1 MRDELGG
8 SLRRLR
14 CRAGLTQEVLA
25 ERSGVS
31 VRTIQGLETGTRRN
45 PRRSSLRQIA
55 EALALTPSE
64 RELLLEPADPGPVAG
79 FRPVP
84 RQLPPAP
91 RGFVGRGSALA
102 DLGDD
107 LLLVVGAGGI
117 GKTALAVHWAHRQL
131 DRFPDGQLFV
141 DLQGFCPDKSPLDPL
156 TVVRGFL
163 DALGV
168 DRGRARSLADHT
180 GLYRS
185 VVADRRML
193 VVLDNA
199 ASDGQVE
206 PLLPGSPS
214 CTTVITSRR
223 SLPTLTTRYGAHHV
237 PLTVLSGD
245 DALALFV
252 RRCGES
258 RVAAEPAAVVRELI
272 AGCGG
277 YPLALATVA
286 SRVHRH
292 PDIPLAEFVAELR
305 EVGLAALDADDPSI
319 SLPAV
324 LSWSVRALTGPQ
336 RRLFGKLGVAPH
348 PDIGLP
354 AAATLAGVSIPQARR
369 MLRELAEASLVAR
382 GAGDRYSMHDLVRR
396 YAAQTAATE
405 SA

>member
-1 MRDELGG
+1 M
-8 SLRRLR
+8 SLRQLR
-14 CRAGLTQEVLA
+14 CRAGLTQEALA

-45 PRRSSLRQIA
+45 PRRSSLWQLA
-55 EALALTPSE
+55 EALELTPSE
-64 RELLLEPADPGPVAG
+64 RDLLLEPAEPWPVAG

-91 RGFVGRGSALA
+91 RGFVGRDSALA

-141 DLQGFCPDKSPLDPL
+141 DLQGFCPDSSPLDPL
-156 TVVRGFL
+156 TAVRGFL
-163 DALGV
+163 DALGA
-168 DRGRARSLADHT
+168 DRSRARSLADHT

-193 VVLDNA
+193 IVLDNA

-237 PLTVLSGD
+237 PLTVLSDD

-258 RVAAEPAAVVRELI
+258 RVAAEPASVVRELV

-305 EVGLAALDADDPSI
+305 EVGLAALDADDPFA

-324 LSWSVRALTGPQ
+324 LSWSVLALTGPQ
-336 RRLFGKLGVAPH
+336 RRLFGQLGGAPD
-348 PDIGLP
+348 PDIGLT

-396 YAAQTAATE
+396 YAAQTAAAE